1 MAIFTEV
8 VQTDPVFL
16 TFLGLLCALEDEVDD
31 VGKFIDEAST
41 VGQLSF
47 DGLSAVGALRFH
59 LQTGSDA
66 QLTVH
71 LRAMRAKGRLVGPAI
86 TDLAVD

>member
-16 TFLGLLCALEDEVDD
+16 TFLGFLCTLEDKVDD

-66 QLTVH
+66 
-71 LRAMRAKGRLVGPAI
+71 
-86 TDLAVD
+86 